1 MERHS
6 KADEK
11 YYIEAGKLLE
21 LARRVYELFESS
33 EDSEKRELLKFL
45 LQNSKMDKEK
55 LVPTLQMPFD
65 AILNANKLK
74 TWLEDRNVNI
84 TSQFVHVFK
93 VFED

>member
-1 MERHS
+1 MQMERHS

-21 LARRVYELFESS
+21 LARRAYELFESS

-65 AILNANKLK
+65 AILHANELK
-74 TWLEDRNVNI
+74 TWLPRVDSNHEP
-84 TSQFVHVFK
+84 FA
-93 VFED
+93 